1 MKKIRWRLRVLISI
15 LIITYITLCNNIV
28 YANEYEEEKLSVLF
42 ISSYNSNFIS
52 FADQVDGIKAG
63 FENNVNLRV
72 EYMDLNG
79 YYNRENEEKF
89 YNLLKS
95 SFENYESY
103 DGIIVGDDEA
113 LEFCLRYRND
123 IFKDIPISFLGIQKE
138 ELLEEAFKYEKVS
151 GVREIESI
159 EENLKLIKEF
169 HPETENIIFLNDIG
183 EVFYE
188 NIVNSH
194 SDLNFDKIITSELTI
209 DEFNETIKNIK
220 NNSVIISLYP
230 NDFRSGEWIK
240 TLDINKLIAEINRRI
255 PVYSVLEYSIGTG
268 SVGGKVIN
276 HFNQGKKAAEIVL
289 GLLEGIDEEELY
301 SDGEDANEYI
311 FDYNVLKNFNIK
323 IKKLP
328 QNSRIINN
336 LMDMIRQY
344 KTVFIVLTI
353 IFTILILLILVL
365 IKYIYYKGKYEKEII
380 NAKNKAEE
388 ANKLK
393 AHFIAN
399 ISHELKTPI
408 NVILCAAQLMESN
421 RHESVRTASL

>member
-52 FADQVDGIKAG
+52 FTDQVDGIKAG

-95 SFENYESY
+95 SFENYVSY
-103 DGIIVGDDEA
+103 DSIIVGDDEA

-123 IFKDIPISFLGIQKE
+123 IFKDIPISFLGIQKNE
-138 ELLEEAFKYEKVS
+138 ILEEAFKYEKVS

-194 SDLNFDKIITSELTI
+194 SDLNFDTIITSELTI
-209 DEFNETIKNIK
+209 DDKINLASQEIIKIEPENIPK
-220 NNSVIISLYP
+220 
-230 NDFRSGEWIK
+230 IK
-240 TLDINKLIAEINRRI
+240 AKLIE
-255 PVYSVLEYSIGTG
+255 L
-268 SVGGKVIN
+268 
-276 HFNQGKKAAEIVL
+276 
-289 GLLEGIDEEELY
+289 EEL
-301 SDGEDANEYI
+301 
-311 FDYNVLKNFNIK
+311 LKVKELNKDKQGIE
-323 IKKLP
+323 L
-328 QNSRIINN
+328 
-336 LMDMIRQY
+336 
-344 KTVFIVLTI
+344 
-353 IFTILILLILVL
+353 
-365 IKYIYYKGKYEKEII
+365 YY
-380 NAKNKAEE
+380 
-388 ANKLK
+388 NKLK
-393 AHFIAN
+393 ELIKFDLIDSLLFSELERVESFLGIKQIINPIAN
-399 ISHELKTPI
+399 TLS
-408 NVILCAAQLMESN
+408 A
-421 RHESVRTASL
+421 TASNFAPFKEVTFQYLASFPSSISVKAAIIDRIITAFIYPKKLNRIKIGVKEILIIVNILGIICLYSVFIMYPSDNYSYIAYYNIN

>member
-138 ELLEEAFKYEKVS
+138 ELLDRK
-151 GVREIESI
+151 
-159 EENLKLIKEF
+159 
-169 HPETENIIFLNDIG
+169 
-183 EVFYE
+183 
-188 NIVNSH
+188 
-194 SDLNFDKIITSELTI
+194 
-209 DEFNETIKNIK
+209 
-220 NNSVIISLYP
+220 SV
-230 NDFRSGEWIK
+230 
-240 TLDINKLIAEINRRI
+240 
-255 PVYSVLEYSIGTG
+255 V
-268 SVGGKVIN
+268 
-276 HFNQGKKAAEIVL
+276 
-289 GLLEGIDEEELY
+289 
-301 SDGEDANEYI
+301 
-311 FDYNVLKNFNIK
+311 
-323 IKKLP
+323 
-328 QNSRIINN
+328 
-336 LMDMIRQY
+336 
-344 KTVFIVLTI
+344 
-353 IFTILILLILVL
+353 
-365 IKYIYYKGKYEKEII
+365 
-380 NAKNKAEE
+380 
-388 ANKLK
+388 
-393 AHFIAN
+393 
-399 ISHELKTPI
+399 
-408 NVILCAAQLMESN
+408 
-421 RHESVRTASL
+421 